1 MAKKTTSA
9 PPDVVE
15 RNISLVGQITQYLL
29 DHPEIFASL
38 PDEFELVILP
48 EDDPE
53 IRQHNLE
60 LLDEVGTS
68 KPIVF
73 ARGPSPAGQRSP
85 AAQAQPLCA
94 TGNGHTINKTGRL

>member
-1 MAKKTTSA
+1 MAKKLTNT

-29 DHPEIFASL
+29 DHPELFASL
-38 PDEFELVILP
+38 PDEFELVVLP

-68 KPIVF
+68 KPSVF
-73 ARGPSPAGQRSP
+73 ARGHAQQDAERPRPRPSRFV
-85 AAQAQPLCA
+85 PLA
-94 TGNGHTINKTGRL
+94 TATL

>member
-1 MAKKTTSA
+1 MAKKTTGA

-60 LLDEVGTS
+60 LLDKVGTS

-73 ARGPSPAGQRSP
+73 ARVHTRQDKDRPRPRPSLFV
-85 AAQAQPLCA
+85 PLA
-94 TGNGHTINKTGRL
+94 TATL

>member
-1 MAKKTTSA
+1 MVENTTNA
-9 PPDVVE
+9 PSNVVE

-29 DHPEIFASL
+29 DHPAIFASL
-38 PDEFELVILP
+38 PDEFELVVLP

-73 ARGPSPAGQRSP
+73 ARVRAQQDKDRSRPKPSLFI
-85 AAQAQPLCA
+85 PLA
-94 TGNGHTINKTGRL
+94 TATP

>member
-1 MAKKTTSA
+1 MAKKTTNA
-9 PPDVVE
+9 PSNVVE

-38 PDEFELVILP
+38 PDEFELVVLP

-73 ARGPSPAGQRSP
+73 ARVRAQQDKDRSRPKPSLFI
-85 AAQAQPLCA
+85 PLA
-94 TGNGHTINKTGRL
+94 TATP